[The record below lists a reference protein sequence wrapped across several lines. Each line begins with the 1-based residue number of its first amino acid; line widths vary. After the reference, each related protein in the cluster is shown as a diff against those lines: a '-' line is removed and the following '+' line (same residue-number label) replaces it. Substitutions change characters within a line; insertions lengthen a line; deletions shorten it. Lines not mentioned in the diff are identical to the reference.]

1 MSKLPTLLARDIIRV
16 LEKAGFVIV
25 RQRGSHVRLVHRND
39 PTRYAT
45 VATHGSDVPR
55 KDVASILRQSK
66 ISTEEFL
73 RLLRQ

>member
-1 MSKLPTLLARDIIRV
+1 MSKLPALLARDIIRA

-25 RQRGSHVRLVHRND
+25 RQRGSHIRLVHRDD
-39 PTRYAT
+39 PIRFAT
-45 VATHGSDVPR
+45 VAMHGSDVPR

-66 ISTEEFL
+66 ISKEEFL

>member
-1 MSKLPTLLARDIIRV
+1 MSKLPALPAHDIIRV
-16 LEKAGFVIV
+16 LEKAGFVVV
-25 RQRGSHVRLVHRND
+25 RQRGSHIRLVHRDD

-45 VATHGSDVPR
+45 VAMHGSDVPR